1 VKRRQANAQGVMSYV
16 LTLLKKKSQ
25 RCGATLSLVK
35 DQFGGT
41 IGRKK
46 KAACL
51 SVGGLFSYSATNEEV
66 DEWLMIWWLFSCS
79 HKCGLFHVCF
89 MMKFASW

>member
-1 VKRRQANAQGVMSYV
+1 LELSCIRQLIEEGKFGKDENICPH
-16 LTLLKKKSQ
+16 LLKKKSQ
-25 RCGATLSLVK
+25 RCGAPLSLVK

-46 KAACL
+46 K
-51 SVGGLFSYSATNEEV
+51 
-66 DEWLMIWWLFSCS
+66 IWWLFSCS